1 VTLRESAIRRFLV
14 NAVNALIPADLSE
27 NRAISRSRYTGFEPR
42 RLRKIPLFR
51 SLLISFGLILAPS
64 CRAVVLAK
72 EETLV
77 NADPPNQMPAVGH
90 SANTELEKAGRSAA
104 PVLYRLRGFAIT

>member
-1 VTLRESAIRRFLV
+1 MVR
-14 NAVNALIPADLSE
+14 ALPCHG
-27 NRAISRSRYTGFEPR
+27 RGCGFEPR
-42 RLRKIPLFR
+42 RLRKIFLFR

-77 NADPPNQMPAVGH
+77 KADRPNQMSAVGPFCQH
-90 SANTELEKAGRSAA
+90 RIGKSRPVGRTG
-104 PVLYRLRGFAIT
+104 PI